1 MLNQTDLLAK
11 IKVQNSKSIYDVK
24 VDSKDI
30 LNLED
35 NSIDEI
41 NEVINEDIEIL
52 DLDFKEF
59 DSSSSN
65 DEEGK

>member
-41 NEVINEDIEIL
+41 NEIVNEDIEIL
-52 DLDFKEF
+52 ELDFKEF
-59 DSSSSN
+59 DSSSY
-65 DEEGK
+65 EEGK